1 MVRDDGPPG
10 GDGRRGDLKDMHRRR
25 RTRFAGGWLVLIMAA
40 ALALGAVT
48 PYARAQAEEAEG
60 AETPAPAFPF
70 GVVDS
75 DRIIDEYLAEEL
87 REPLTRV
94 TMELQSE
101 FDAESADMDD
111 EEKAILFET
120 YQARLGAIREA
131 MVQERLPKIR
141 NAIRDV
147 AAAHGFVAIFD
158 ASAVHYGGVDV
169 TDEVLAKLGVVVARR
184 DNRSA
189 P

>member
-1 MVRDDGPPG
+1 M
-10 GDGRRGDLKDMHRRR
+10 
-25 RTRFAGGWLVLIMAA
+25 LVGLVG

-48 PYARAQAEEAEG
+48 PSVW
-60 AETPAPAFPF
+60 AETADEAGEAAAAAFRF
-70 GVVDS
+70 GLVDS

-131 MVQERLPKIR
+131 LVQERLPRIHD
-141 NAIRDV
+141 AIRDV
-147 AAAHGFVAIFD
+147 AVAHGFVAIFD
-158 ASAVHYGGVDV
+158 VSAVHYGGVDI

-184 DNRSA
+184 DNRTA